1 MARPTRT
8 YLLMRT
14 DPEAAVALIA
24 DAYEKHGNWAEAAK
38 ALGVSVA
45 TLRIH
50 ARKLGFAPGG
60 QHFGRGA
67 QPLAE
72 EQRLVMGQQRKP
84 RGRSA

>member
-1 MARPTRT
+1 VARPTTT

-14 DPEAAVALIA
+14 DPEAAIALIA
-24 DAYEKHGNWAEAAK
+24 AAYEKHGNWADAAK

-60 QHFGRGA
+60 HRLGRGA
-67 QPLAE
+67 QPPAE
-72 EQRLVMGQQRKP
+72 EPRAGMERQRKP